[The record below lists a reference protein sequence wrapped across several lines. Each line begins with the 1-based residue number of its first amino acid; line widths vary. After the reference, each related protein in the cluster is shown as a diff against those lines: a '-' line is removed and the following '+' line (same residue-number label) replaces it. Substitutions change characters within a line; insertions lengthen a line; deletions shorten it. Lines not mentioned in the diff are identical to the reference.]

1 MKDKVREELKGYA
14 STVSENCR
22 MLKEETDRL
31 ACFVEDL
38 LAYRD
43 LYDTSIEGMDER
55 YKWQGDAY
63 VLYEDGNLFVNAASG
78 AVPVDDRVK
87 RDLRLYEVAKPR
99 LRDAFYRLRYCDEMW
114 FFTTETLACGW
125 VEYDYIGPNLP
136 ERIDLTQIHPMRVTR
151 LDWFDIVNPTNNPE
165 KQGVWSPFPFV
176 ELYHQWIFTYHVPLY
191 DGDDFMGAFVPHA
204 KIDPML
210 EDSIYKGKAKMMAIH
225 DDATL
230 IGMNEAA
237 EKAFDL
243 ETYKFRLWED
253 PAAKVPY
260 VRNDLNLMKKDCEDF
275 HWLADGIKWQDAF
288 DLTILGKDYT
298 IVKERVPEIRMN
310 LVALLDKGNA

>member
-1 MKDKVREELKGYA
+1 MIDETRKELRDYA
-14 STVSENCR
+14 ATVSENLR
-22 MLKEETDRL
+22 KLSDETDRL

-55 YKWQGDAY
+55 YKRQGDAY

-87 RDLRLYEVAKPR
+87 RDLRLYEYAKPR
-99 LRDAFYRLRYCDEMW
+99 LKDAFYRLRYCDEMW

-136 ERIDLTQIHPMRVTR
+136 ERIDLTMVHPFRVTR
-151 LDWFDIVNPTNNPE
+151 LDWFAIVNPVNNPE
-165 KQGVWSPFPFV
+165 REGKWSSFPFV
-176 ELYHQWIFTYHVPLY
+176 ELYHQWVFTYHVPLY
-191 DGDDFMGAFVPHA
+191 DGEKFMGAFVPHA

-225 DDATL
+225 DDGTL

-237 EKAFDL
+237 EKEFDL
-243 ETYKFRLWED
+243 ETYKFRLWDE
-253 PAAKVPY
+253 PSAKVPY
-260 VRNDLNLMKKDCEDF
+260 VRNELNLMKNECEDF
-275 HWLADGIKWQDAF
+275 HWLADGIKWQNVF
-288 DLTILGKDYT
+288 DLTILGKEYT
-298 IVKERVPEIRMN
+298 ILKERIPLIGMN
-310 LVALLDKGNA
+310 LVALLDKE